1 MEAKKSPMP
10 IKSFTE
16 PSTPA
21 NELLFKIHTATGW
34 RLPKSEKLCS
44 ILRRQLENKL
54 HFDYPGISHDQV
66 ETAFLKF
73 GSEENF
79 TGTLCIAQID
89 KVLRKYFSHQ
99 TQQNFDD
106 ERRLTTQTI
115 PIPTPSQHL
124 YECRALLEHKYQ
136 LYLEKKLNIELI
148 PAFIWPVLQK
158 DYGIIPEL
166 PALFVIKAKQFIAD
180 RKGNNKIRRGESLSD
195 NVATMEAGYDNT
207 ENVSIKLA
215 LECAFIEFEK
225 MGNKHLYEKI

>member
-1 MEAKKSPMP
+1 MP

-73 GSEENF
+73 GAEENF

-106 ERRLTTQTI
+106 ERRLTTTKRLWYHPRIARAVRDKSKTI
-115 PIPTPSQHL
+115 YCRSQ
-124 YECRALLEHKYQ
+124 
-136 LYLEKKLNIELI
+136 
-148 PAFIWPVLQK
+148 
-158 DYGIIPEL
+158 
-166 PALFVIKAKQFIAD
+166 
-180 RKGNNKIRRGESLSD
+180 RK
-195 NVATMEAGYDNT
+195 
-207 ENVSIKLA
+207 
-215 LECAFIEFEK
+215 
-225 MGNKHLYEKI
+225 

>member
-1 MEAKKSPMP
+1 MKTSTSPNKEKSY
-10 IKSFTE
+10 ST
-16 PSTPA
+16 PSTET
-21 NELLFKIHTATGW
+21 NELLLKIHTATGW
-34 RLPKSEKLCS
+34 RLPKTEQLCL
-44 ILRRQLENKL
+44 ILCRQIENKL
-54 HFDYPGISHDQV
+54 RFDYPGITPDQV

-79 TGTLCIAQID
+79 TGTLSIAQID

-99 TQQNFDD
+99 TQQNFDN

-115 PIPTPSQHL
+115 PIPTPHQHL
-124 YECRALLEHKYQ
+124 HECRALLEHKYQ
-136 LYLEKKLNIELI
+136 LYLEKKLNIELL
-148 PAFIWPVLQK
+148 PVFIWPVLQK

-180 RKGNNKIRRGESLSD
+180 RKGNNKIRRGESFAD

-215 LECAFIEFEK
+215 LEHAFMQFEQ
-225 MGNKHLYEKI
+225 MGNKHLYEKA